1 MNIARLIFS
10 KIFSA
15 FMDVFPIIVVIAFF
29 QLVIIQKPF
38 LQLEQTLFGVVLVV
52 IGLFI
57 FILGLESALFPI
69 GEKMAN
75 EFAIKGNPWWII
87 FFGFALGFSTTIAEP
102 ALSIIA
108 GKAGDLAA
116 GAGAINNSDKSVAD
130 FVLGLRITVAFSVGL
145 AIAVGVLR
153 ILKGWPFIGFIL
165 AGYSLIVIA
174 TFYAPIEIIGIA
186 YDSGGITTSTIT
198 VPLVAALGVG
208 LASSIRGRNPI
219 LDGFGLIALASLS
232 PIIFVLAYGILVY
245 GVNGS

>member
-1 MNIARLIFS
+1 
-10 KIFSA
+10 
-15 FMDVFPIIVVIAFF
+15 MDVFPIILVIAFF

-38 LQLEQTLFGVVLVV
+38 PNLDHTLFGVVLVV

-75 EFAIKGNPWWII
+75 EFAIKGNAFWII
-87 FFGFALGFSTTIAEP
+87 LFGFSLGFSTTIAEP
-102 ALSIIA
+102 ALSVIA
-108 GKAGDLAA
+108 GKAGGLAA
-116 GAGAINNSDKSVAD
+116 SAGAISNSDDSVAS

-145 AIAVGVLR
+145 AIALGVLR
-153 ILKGWPFIGFIL
+153 ILKGWPFIWFIL
-165 AGYSLIVIA
+165 AGYSLIVIT
-174 TFYAPIEIIGIA
+174 TFFAPKEIIGIA

-198 VPLVAALGVG
+198 VPLVAALGIG

-232 PIIFVLAYGILVY
+232 PIIFVLGYGIFVY
-245 GVNGS
+245 GVSGS